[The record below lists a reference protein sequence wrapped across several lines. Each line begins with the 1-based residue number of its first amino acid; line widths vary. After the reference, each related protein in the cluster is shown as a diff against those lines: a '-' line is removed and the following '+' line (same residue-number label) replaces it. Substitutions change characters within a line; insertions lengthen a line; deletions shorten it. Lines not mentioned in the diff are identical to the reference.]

1 MDKNYLPFEDE
12 NWSKIVDDAFAP
24 DAQVHVFSD
33 RYQRR
38 KERLMRKNISNTNKK
53 PVMTKKRIAAIASAA
68 VIAAAVPTSVFA
80 GSRIYNAF
88 MDKPAKYQRDITID
102 AGESPLMEIKALNV
116 GWVPADM
123 AMGMDGEA
131 HTACIKYHSDS
142 DELRGISVF
151 FWKIPTGDS
160 IFQDTLKGAVSSETY
175 TDINGNT
182 VLLVEHSQ
190 DWQERHDEAWIAFK
204 DTPYAAQVY
213 IMGNVTDSER
223 TQILDNMYLESWDS
237 EVAMEWSENKPS
249 EEPADIAVSHSR
261 VNVSDMKL
269 AKIGDVISYE
279 QDLNEQGKYEAE
291 VKINDIRIQNNFDGI
306 TTDSFNNPAD
316 YSEYMNADGTVADN
330 VRTWIRP
337 GDGINTIDE
346 KVSEELQPQSIIVMD
361 VTYKNTGSIDSYEC
375 ICPNTVKIDKDG
387 NVQYSLFTED
397 GMTYSDSMDDLKT
410 DNMMFSIKTDYAY
423 VSKNNLEPFKAG
435 DTANV
440 QIAFLVNT
448 EDIPNLYLNINP
460 TGREIADEIGYGS
473 SFVDLSFLAK

>member
-12 NWSKIVDDAFAP
+12 KWSKIVDDAFAP
-24 DAQVHVFSD
+24 DAEVHVFSD

-38 KERLMRKNISNTNKK
+38 KERIMRKNISDTNKK
-53 PVMTKKRIAAIASAA
+53 PVMTKKRIAAIVSAA
-68 VIAAAVPTSVFA
+68 VIAAAIPTSVFA

-102 AGESPLMEIKALNV
+102 AGESPSMEIKALNV

-123 AMGMDGEA
+123 TIIDGEE
-131 HTACIKYHSDS
+131 HSSLVKYNSDS

-160 IFQDTLKGAVSSETY
+160 VFQDTLKGAVSSETY

-190 DWQERHDEAWIAFK
+190 DWQERHDEAWVAFK

-213 IMGNVTDSER
+213 IMGNVSDSER

-249 EEPADIAVSHSR
+249 EEFADVSVSQSR
-261 VNVSDMKL
+261 VNLSDMKI

-291 VKINDIRIQNNFDGI
+291 VKIEDIRIQNNFDGI

-330 VRTWIRP
+330 VRTWIRL
-337 GDGINTIDE
+337 GDGVNTIDE
-346 KVSEELQPQSIIVMD
+346 KVSEEIQSQSIVVMD
-361 VTYKNTGSIDSYEC
+361 VTYKNTGSTDWYEC
-375 ICPNTVKIDKDG
+375 ICPQIEKIDKDG
-387 NVQYSLFTED
+387 NIQYGRITED

-410 DNMMFSIKTDYAY
+410 DNMMFSVKTDYAN

-448 EDIPNLYLNINP
+448 EDIPDLYLNINP

-473 SFVDLSFLAK
+473 SFVSLGFLAE

>member
-12 NWSKIVDDAFAP
+12 NWNKIVEDAFAP

-38 KERLMRKNISNTNKK
+38 KERLMRKNIQNNNKK
-53 PVMTKKRIAAIASAA
+53 PVLRRKTVFAVAAA
-68 VIAAAVPTSVFA
+68 VAVAVAVPTSVFA

-88 MDKPAKYQRDITID
+88 MDKPAEYQRNITID
-102 AGESPLMEIKALNV
+102 AGESPSMEVKALNI
-116 GWVPADM
+116 GWVPDDM
-123 AMGMDGEA
+123 TIMDGEE
-131 HTACIKYHSDS
+131 HTALIKYHSDS
-142 DELRGISVF
+142 DEMRGISVL

-261 VNVSDMKL
+261 VNMSDMKL

-279 QDLNEQGKYEAE
+279 LDLNEQGLYEAE
-291 VKINDIRIQNNFDGI
+291 VKIEDIRIQNNFDGI

-330 VRTWIRP
+330 ICTWIRL
-337 GDGINTIDE
+337 GDGVNTIDE

-361 VTYKNTGSIDSYEC
+361 VTYKNTGSIDFYEC
-375 ICPNTVKIDKDG
+375 ICPTIEKIDRDG
-387 NVQYSLFTED
+387 NIQYGRITED

-410 DNMMFSIKTDYAY
+410 DNMMFSIKTDYAN

-473 SFVDLSFLAK
+473 SFVDLSFLAEN